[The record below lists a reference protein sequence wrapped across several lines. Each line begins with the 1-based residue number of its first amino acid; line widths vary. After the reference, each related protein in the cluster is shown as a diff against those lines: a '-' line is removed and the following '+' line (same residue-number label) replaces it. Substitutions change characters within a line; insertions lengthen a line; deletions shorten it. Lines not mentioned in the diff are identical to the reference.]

1 MNLFSLQAGAVRQ
14 YVIDRKVSVSNAL
27 MESGVRLLKA
37 GCMGC
42 LSAVSRFRPPGPE
55 WIQVDIVLIYR
66 LRRRGSPA
74 VRDRD

>member
-42 LSAVSRFRPPGPE
+42 LSAVSRFRPPGP
-55 WIQVDIVLIYR
+55 
-66 LRRRGSPA
+66 
-74 VRDRD
+74 